1 MADTTVKPLPH
12 GSDDVL
18 AWLLHEAVDHPEVT
32 LGAAM
37 AAREQV
43 HTLQKL
49 AGV

>member
-1 MADTTVKPLPH
+1 MADTRPLPH

-18 AWLLHEAVDHPEVT
+18 AWLLHEAVDHPDMT
-32 LGAAM
+32 LATAVD
-37 AAREQV
+37 AIEQV